1 MSGVCEKP
9 SAGNQPIEVGGSLTW
24 QKLSPA
30 EFQQLQDFMAC
41 KYENNHV
48 ICFHIITAP

>member
-1 MSGVCEKP
+1 MSGTGEKHIM
-9 SAGNQPIEVGGSLTW
+9 SAATSALSTSGVQVEGVSLSW

-41 KYENNHV
+41 KY
-48 ICFHIITAP
+48 